1 MVEQGGLHSLGDVK
15 ALILYILLSASCP
28 LNQTNLT
35 EIVLNDGL
43 VDYFD
48 FSQAIQ
54 ELLQEGL
61 LDIVSPEESNTY
73 IITNVGKQ
81 TEQIYERNLP
91 FIVKKKVLAA
101 LTKTLAKIKR
111 DSNTYTEIS
120 PCPAGFLVTCRLT
133 ENEQILLEYS
143 VLVPDQLQAH
153 MIADQFSKFPTE
165 KYQAIL
171 SSVIDENLFE

>member
-1 MVEQGGLHSLGDVK
+1 MIEQGGLHSLGDVK
-15 ALILYILLSASCP
+15 ALILYISHSASRP
-28 LNQTNLT
+28 LSQTHLT
-35 EIVLNDGL
+35 EIILNDGL

-61 LDIVSPEESNTY
+61 LDIASPEETDTY
-73 IITNVGKQ
+73 IITNMGRQ
-81 TEQIYERNLP
+81 TEQLYEKKLP
-91 FIVKKKVLAA
+91 FIVKKKALAA

-111 DSNTYTEIS
+111 DSNTYTEITPS
-120 PCPAGFLVTCRLT
+120 SAGFLVTCRLT
-133 ENEQILLEYS
+133 ENDQTLLEYS
-143 VLVPDQLQAH
+143 VLVPDELQAH

-171 SSVIDENLFE
+171 SAVIDENLFE